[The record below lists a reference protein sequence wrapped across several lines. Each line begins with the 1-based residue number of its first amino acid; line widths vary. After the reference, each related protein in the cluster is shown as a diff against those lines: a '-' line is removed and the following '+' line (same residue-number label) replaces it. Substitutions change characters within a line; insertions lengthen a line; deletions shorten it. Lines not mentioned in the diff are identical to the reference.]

1 MLTPGVLARREAGK
15 TNPAKAAKCEQR
27 LDISA
32 SAVFFE
38 PRDRLIVDPRP
49 CFGFRYELVDM
60 DLFPVGKCNAHIPS
74 WLGLH
79 LDRLEF
85 RFRLI
90 CAHSFT
96 VGETGPI
103 ALGPNS
109 PATFKLAD
117 YRAAADNRSPTGSF
131 QVGRKK
137 RAASSPPLTLVDCAA
152 WAHISADRYA
162 VTSMPAQTS
171 VTTGAV
177 QFIEISSSSI
187 PGGPVSHG
195 KRDMHRERA
204 RGHPEFQGDEGLDFD
219 RCTHRAHRIVAMGA
233 RGAEQTPLQRRRCAC
248 RSCLRNARRWRR
260 PRRRTVRAAPGP
272 PPVFEDRRV

>member
-1 MLTPGVLARREAGK
+1 MLTPGLLARREAGK

-32 SAVFFE
+32 SAVFLSQE
-38 PRDRLIVDPRP
+38 TDLSLIHDLASVSVMN
-49 CFGFRYELVDM
+49 LS
-60 DLFPVGKCNAHIPS
+60 DLFPVGKCNAHILS

-96 VGETGPI
+96 MGETGPI

-117 YRAAADNRSPTGSF
+117 YRAAADTAPRRGLFES
-131 QVGRKK
+131 VAKKGRPA
-137 RAASSPPLTLVDCAA
+137 RPPLILVDRSA

-187 PGGPVSHG
+187 PGGP
-195 KRDMHRERA
+195 
-204 RGHPEFQGDEGLDFD
+204 DF
-219 RCTHRAHRIVAMGA
+219 GA
-233 RGAEQTPLQRRRCAC
+233 ADQSQ
-248 RSCLRNARRWRR
+248 LR
-260 PRRRTVRAAPGP
+260 
-272 PPVFEDRRV
+272 